1 MHTFGILFSV
11 HLHLHHPYIHK
22 YKNHFNEMKG
32 DVGMADQQETRHG
45 LESNPVPTTSF
56 FILLPL
62 IALLGVKTGC
72 RDRVRL

>member
-56 FILLPL
+56 FNF
-62 IALLGVKTGC
+62 IAPHCSSGGQN
-72 RDRVRL
+72 RM